1 MLFKITTRLGWL
13 AFSSHMPR
21 VPMAAVCR
29 LRMDQHGYTQDPW
42 QETQQKLRVGCL
54 GCAAAGP
61 GMQQLVM
68 ASDVPAAVSIGSRGT
83 VGTCHVSVAFR
94 TSDDSASVGT
104 VVVCRLKMGE
114 VEDVEVEHV
123 TADTHQ
129 KCTLVCESS
138 HGTTNDKDSEPL
150 LNEVFKSPV
159 CKMYRFQT
167 VDGAWLLVREQMS
180 ECALSFSLP
189 RQLLNLFIQEDGC
202 RVQELKDLGELS
214 PHWDNLRTGVL
225 TRYGQVIK
233 AYQDTLAELEK
244 HTGPSF
250 KPSCSK
256 GQKYLEFVPINLH
269 TQRMRVTG
277 PSKTDAVYDVITVGA
292 PAAHHQG
299 FKGGGL
305 QRLLSRY
312 EAEKKSECVI
322 YSPPSYSTAYQCIYY
337 PPEHTAKARDILST
351 VSQLQPLI
359 GGLADHLLLTAQQ
372 HSAHGLRDALKSL
385 ALKTE
390 QFVHALKDELVK
402 SALLALHAARPGYVS
417 KSHTSCPAMVDSTP
431 SPAATP
437 AVTPAVTPAP
447 AESLNQSPESD
458 TAVCNSV
465 SASPGTEG
473 GSVKHQDIPHHTEY
487 DEEEWASYSSF
498 HSPPLTILHSLLH
511 SLSHTLLPSL
521 RVEHSFTG
529 WRDERICLIGE
540 DRVWASVAKNLNRV
554 MDVVDQLRR
563 QDNTTQCPAVE
574 QTLAD
579 VITSH
584 SPGES
589 CFTPLLLTSLLTLW
603 LYTNT
608 TPSGDVLLDQNLAQA
623 ASAPRWSYVSGSCAA
638 EWSEQLCPLVAALK
652 NCVNEVAERAS
663 KSMAFVLL
671 QEAACSS
678 PHGLQLQ
685 RRRDTVFSQA
695 LVALA
700 CGFIVRLYS
709 GMEDTGFLQQLHSV
723 GLVAQF
729 ESLLSTYSEEVGM
742 LEDMEVAVS
751 DLQKV
756 TFRITEAPSDDPSK
770 LQPTVSG
777 RRLVVP
783 LLLLAAIHDQLLCRA
798 DIQEEIIFLAS
809 VFQVFNLLQV
819 GPLVVVR
826 DQTHDNGVVSK
837 LDNDGGAGS
846 GCAVVGVQD
855 HYTVDV
861 PLPVQAFQTLPEELR
876 KGKLLHVVPVLFNV
890 GINEQQTFAERF
902 GDISLQ
908 ERINQRNFDILQA
921 YYKSLR
927 DKVPLES
934 LPCFQTQT
942 DVKELLETLGQN
954 VVTKKRKNVEI
965 LWLAGAI
972 CRRLNGIRFT
982 SCKSA
987 KDRTSMS
994 VTLEQ
999 CALLRDEHQLRKD
1012 YFTRAL
1018 DCMRSSRQAQ
1028 GEGAQ
1033 WDDPEAGSV
1042 ANHKPAS
1049 RHFYPIALLLVSSHL
1064 LVKVLELYQAL
1075 LVVSVDT
1082 GQHHTQTAEDTE
1094 KYTLQNT

>member
-1 MLFKITTRLGWL
+1 MEADSL
-13 AFSSHMPR
+13 A
-21 VPMAAVCR
+21 
-29 LRMDQHGYTQDPW
+29 G
-42 QETQQKLRVGCL
+42 KG
-54 GCAAAGP
+54 AGP
-61 GMQQLVM
+61 KTHTSVILKPRIPQLEFCLACRELESEFRDRKPNTLVQVAILDAHAHETIACACTEMVEGTRDPVFLTGVSLSPDWPICEESQIKLSVYDVKGDSQRTSSFLGSASFSVAELLKSKDQQL
-68 ASDVPAAVSIGSRGT
+68 ALSL
-83 VGTCHVSVAFR
+83 R

-123 TADTHQ
+123 TADAHQ

-312 EAEKKSECVI
+312 EVEKK
-322 YSPPSYSTAYQCIYY
+322 SYSTAYQCIYY

-487 DEEEWASYSSF
+487 DEEEW
-498 HSPPLTILHSLLH
+498 
-511 SLSHTLLPSL
+511 
-521 RVEHSFTG
+521 
-529 WRDERICLIGE
+529 

-563 QDNTTQCPAVE
+563 QDNTTQRPAVE

-584 SPGES
+584 SP
-589 CFTPLLLTSLLTLW
+589 
-603 LYTNT
+603 
-608 TPSGDVLLDQNLAQA
+608 
-623 ASAPRWSYVSGSCAA
+623 AA

-777 RRLVVP
+777 RR
-783 LLLLAAIHDQLLCRA
+783 
-798 DIQEEIIFLAS
+798 
-809 VFQVFNLLQV
+809 
-819 GPLVVVR
+819 
-826 DQTHDNGVVSK
+826 
-837 LDNDGGAGS
+837 
-846 GCAVVGVQD
+846 D

-1018 DCMRSSRQAQ
+1018 DCMRR
-1028 GEGAQ
+1028 EGCRIENVQKNIKCRKYAFNMLQ
-1033 WDDPEAGSV
+1033 LMAFPKSYRPPEGT
-1042 ANHKPAS
+1042 
-1049 RHFYPIALLLVSSHL
+1049 YG
-1064 LVKVLELYQAL
+1064 KVD
-1075 LVVSVDT
+1075 S
-1082 GQHHTQTAEDTE
+1082 
-1094 KYTLQNT
+1094 